1 MAILLGVLKHKSGI
15 FLKEYVKM
23 GYTNC
28 MIKFKRLIAEF
39 LKEQRKAAFL
49 EEQDKKIKEDAI
61 RKVREKGLGTI
72 NII

>member
-15 FLKEYVKM
+15 LLKEYVKM

-39 LKEQRKAAFL
+39 LKEQ
-49 EEQDKKIKEDAI
+49 DKKIQEDAI
-61 RKVREKGLGTI
+61 KKVREKGLGTI